1 MAVAPRGDDEVPA
14 FWRALGLPGLVDV
27 HTHFMPQRLLD
38 AVWAYFDSAGPLIG
52 RPWPITYR
60 EPEEERVARLR
71 ALGVRRFTALCYPHK
86 PGMAAGLNSWCED
99 FARRTPDCVPSATFF
114 PESDAVDYVA
124 QAMSAGAR
132 IFKAHVQVGGYDPR
146 DPLLD
151 GVWGLLAEA
160 QVPVVAHVGSGP
172 VDRPGMTGPG
182 PIGAVLARHPSLV
195 LVVAHLGAP
204 EYAGFLDLAARF
216 PGVHLDTTMAF
227 TPFFEAIAPFPP
239 DLRPRLAALADR
251 IVLGSDF
258 PNIPHAY
265 AEQLAGLTR
274 LDLGDGW
281 MRSVCWANGMR
292 LLGEVTG

>member
-1 MAVAPRGDDEVPA
+1 MAAVPASDDDVPA
-14 FWRALGLPGLVDV
+14 FWQALGLPGLVDV

-38 AVWAYFDSAGPLIG
+38 AVWAYFDSAGQLLG
-52 RPWPITYR
+52 RAWPIRYR

-71 ALGVRRFTALCYPHK
+71 VLGVRRFTALCYPHK
-86 PGMAAGLNSWCED
+86 PGMAAALNAWCEE
-99 FARRTPDCVPSATFF
+99 FGGRTPDCVPSATFF
-114 PESDAVDYVA
+114 AEPDAVTYVA
-124 QAMSAGAR
+124 SALTAGAR
-132 IFKAHVQVGGYDPR
+132 VFKAHVQVGGYDPR

-151 GVWGLLAEA
+151 GVWGQLADA

-182 PIGAVLARHPSLV
+182 PIGAVLDRHPSLV

-204 EYAGFLDLAARF
+204 EYAGFLDLAERY

-239 DLRPRLAALADR
+239 DLRPRLAELVDR

-265 AEQLAGLTR
+265 ADQLAALTR

-281 MRSVCWANGMR
+281 LRSVCWDNGVR
-292 LLGEVTG
+292 LLGGVTA